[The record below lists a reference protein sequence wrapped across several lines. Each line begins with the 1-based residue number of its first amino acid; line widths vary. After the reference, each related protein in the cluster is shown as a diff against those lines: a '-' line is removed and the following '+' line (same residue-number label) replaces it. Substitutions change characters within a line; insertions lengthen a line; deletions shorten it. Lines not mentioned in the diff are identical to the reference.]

1 MVKPRIIAAIAVAS
15 GTFGA
20 FAASAAQSQ
29 ASPAAWVAT
38 VKSTMEWAFGYTP
51 SYTKILRLTVMN
63 VPSGGVVAVKCTG
76 HGCPF
81 RSRTVSV
88 SHERDV
94 ALGGLFHGAHLYP
107 GARIKVSVT
116 APNEVG
122 KVWVLTV
129 LSGQP
134 PSVSVR

>member
-15 GTFGA
+15 GTVGA

-29 ASPAAWVAT
+29 ASPAARVAT

-51 SYTKILRLTVMN
+51 SYTKILRLSVMN

-81 RSRTVSV
+81 RNRSF
-88 SHERDV
+88 SHKSQV
-94 ALGGLFHGAHLYP
+94 ALSGLFAGARLSP
-107 GARIKVSVT
+107 GAKVKVSVT

-122 KVWVLTV
+122 KVWVFIAR
-129 LSGQP
+129 SDRG
-134 PSVSVR
+134 PSMSVH

>member
-29 ASPAAWVAT
+29 ASPAARVAT
-38 VKSTMEWAFGYTP
+38 VKPTMEWAFAYTR
-51 SYTKILRLTVMN
+51 SYTKIVRLSVMD

-81 RSRTVSV
+81 RSRSF
-88 SHERDV
+88 SHKSQV
-94 ALGGLFHGAHLYP
+94 ALGGLFHGARLFP
-107 GARIKVSVT
+107 GAKVKVSVT
-116 APNEVG
+116 APGEVG
-122 KVWVLTV
+122 KVWILTV
-129 LSGQP
+129 KSGAL
-134 PSVSVR
+134 PSVS